1 MQFSDDDFR
10 IRTLADLPDIP
21 LPPFR
26 ELVNRLGVSV
36 DIEPPYDDDDFPPQA
51 VSAAIIAASMRT
63 PFLFCDL
70 ADWSGYTV
78 FATHLGEVLCR
89 GYLIGWNA
97 EFAYRT
103 CFRLEQS
110 RYDLS
115 HDEIRFARE

>member
-10 IRTLADLPDIP
+10 IRTLVDLPDIP

-26 ELVNRLGVSV
+26 ELADRLGVSV
-36 DIEPPYDDDDFPPQA
+36 DIEAPYDDDDFPPQA
-51 VSAAIIAASMRT
+51 VSAAVIAASMRT

-70 ADWSGYTV
+70 DTV
-78 FATHLGEVLCR
+78 FATHFGEVLCR

-115 HDEIRFARE
+115 HDEIRFTRE